1 MFRTDKSYDRFN
13 RGSELSWE
21 ITAGLRTVA
30 RRLASFTAR
39 DAYSPAEREAAIE
52 LIDAICLTHAWVM
65 NAHLRP
71 APPSAPSAT
80 ERGRDI
86 LRVALGA
93 RGDDG
98 AAGAELDAYLKVCG
112 GAAGGATKKLPLLLR
127 NVPHLSD
134 ADRSRDS
141 STRQLRLRA
150 RARGVRPRP
159 RARRRR
165 QRSRSRRFCSARR
178 GGCRLSPTRS
188 ASRLTRGS
196 RQ

>member
-93 RGDDG
+93 RPL
-98 AAGAELDAYLKVCG
+98 ARLVRKEIAEPLSEEVLYGRLVKG
-112 GAAGGATKKLPLLLR
+112 GAVA
-127 NVPHLSD
+127 VD
-134 ADRSRDS
+134 ANEDGLVFTFPERVE
-141 STRQLRLRA
+141 T
-150 RARGVRPRP
+150 
-159 RARRRR
+159 
-165 QRSRSRRFCSARR
+165 
-178 GGCRLSPTRS
+178 
-188 ASRLTRGS
+188 
-196 RQ
+196 